1 MTIVYTCYNLNKIDY
16 KQEAE
21 IINKI
26 VLLKSVLLYNTIMT
40 NNDNGQL
47 TSQFLNDEVQRS
59 NTH

>member
-26 VLLKSVLLYNTIMT
+26 VLLKSVLLYNTIMMT
-40 NNDNGQL
+40 TVN
-47 TSQFLNDEVQRS
+47 
-59 NTH
+59 